1 MQCFVIMC
9 SSLGGVSVRT
19 THRDPQL
26 GDNRRT
32 ETPHLFKREEDHH
45 SKYKDNFTQSACAQ
59 CSKLQGKKL
68 LQETLFLFHVMIMM
82 MMAIMTGSDHRTA
95 DDEDLK
101 NCGSTVTMLVVRLYS
116 YERACKTWFPVNPPP
131 HCHNPYFY

>member
-9 SSLGGVSVRT
+9 LSLGGVFVRT

-59 CSKLQGKKL
+59 YSKLRQK
-68 LQETLFLFHVMIMM
+68 I
-82 MMAIMTGSDHRTA
+82 TA
-95 DDEDLK
+95 GDPVFVSCDNTDDD
-101 NCGSTVTMLVVRLYS
+101 
-116 YERACKTWFPVNPPP
+116 W
-131 HCHNPYFY
+131 

>member
-9 SSLGGVSVRT
+9 SSLGGVFVRT

-32 ETPHLFKREEDHH
+32 ETPHLFKREEDQH
-45 SKYKDNFTQSACAQ
+45 SKYNDNFTQSACAQ

-82 MMAIMTGSDHRTA
+82 MMAIMTGSDQCIMLMIKILRT
-95 DDEDLK
+95 E
-101 NCGSTVTMLVVRLYS
+101 VIQ
-116 YERACKTWFPVNPPP
+116 
-131 HCHNPYFY
+131 

>member
-9 SSLGGVSVRT
+9 SSLGGVFVRT

-32 ETPHLFKREEDHH
+32 ETPHLFKREEDQH
-45 SKYKDNFTQSACAQ
+45 SKYKDNFTQSACEQ
-59 CSKLQGKKL
+59 CSKLQGKKV
-68 LQETLFLFHVMIMM
+68 LQEDMFLFHVMIMM
-82 MMAIMTGSDHRTA
+82 MMAIMTGSDHA

-101 NCGSTVTMLVVRLYS
+101 
-116 YERACKTWFPVNPPP
+116 K
-131 HCHNPYFY
+131 